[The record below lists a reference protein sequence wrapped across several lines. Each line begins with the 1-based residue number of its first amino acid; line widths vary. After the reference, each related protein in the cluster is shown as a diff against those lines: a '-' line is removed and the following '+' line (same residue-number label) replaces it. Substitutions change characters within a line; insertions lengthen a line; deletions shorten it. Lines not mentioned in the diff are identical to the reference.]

1 MFLLTVARCG
11 LPILCLS
18 AELLPNM
25 CVMAQS
31 LLELVGVNGVS
42 VVVTTIV
49 HVWNRTIRNTAGL
62 LELLCSQ
69 P

>member
-18 AELLPNM
+18 AKLLPNM

-42 VVVTTIV
+42 IVVTTIV